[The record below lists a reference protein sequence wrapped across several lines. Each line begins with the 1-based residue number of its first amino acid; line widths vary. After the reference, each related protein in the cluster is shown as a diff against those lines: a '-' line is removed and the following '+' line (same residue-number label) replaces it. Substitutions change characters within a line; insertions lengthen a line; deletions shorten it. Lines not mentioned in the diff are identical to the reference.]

1 MRRYLG
7 DSAKV
12 RVGVALLTAYLL
24 VAIFGPLLTGALG
37 LDPHHVDPE
46 AVRAAPSGAHWL
58 GTDASGQDVFA
69 QLILGARGSV
79 FVGAVAGL
87 LMTAIALVVGVTAGF
102 LGGIADL
109 ILNAFINLFLVLPVF
124 ALTLIVA
131 GYLEGAG
138 LLGIALIIGIFGWPA
153 EARAI
158 RAQTLSLRNRDFVA
172 AARMIGES
180 RPRLIFAEV
189 LPHLSGWIFTLLL
202 NAVVAGVFA
211 EAALHFLGIGNADA
225 VSWGTMLGDVQNSG
239 AVLAGMWWWFI
250 PPGLAIALLG
260 TATALVNFGVDE
272 LANPKLRMA
281 RRAVVRRMAA
291 ASKAGAR

>member
-1 MRRYLG
+1 MRRYLWG
-7 DSAKV
+7 SGKV
-12 RVGVALLTAYLL
+12 RVGVVILAAYALLAVL
-24 VAIFGPLLTGALG
+24 GPLLTSALG
-37 LDPHHVDPE
+37 LDPHHVDAD
-46 AVRAAPSGAHWL
+46 AVRKAPSGEHWF

-69 QLILGARGSV
+69 QLVLGARGSV

-87 LMTAIALVVGVTAGF
+87 LMTAIALLVGMSAGF
-102 LGGIADL
+102 LGGTVDL
-109 ILNAFINLFLVLPVF
+109 VLNALTNLFLVMPVF

-131 GYLEGAG
+131 GYLHGAG
-138 LLGIALIIGIFGWPA
+138 LVGIALIVGAFGWPA

-158 RAQTLSLRNRDFVA
+158 RAQTMSLRNRDFVA
-172 AARMIGES
+172 AARMVGET
-180 RPRLIFAEV
+180 RRRLVLSEV

-202 NAVVAGVFA
+202 NAIVAGVFA

-281 RRAVVRRMAA
+281 RRSVVRRLAA
-291 ASKAGAR
+291 AGGGR